1 MRLNEQTP
9 LVWNNKQ
16 YEKLLI
22 IENHDI
28 QAGFC
33 ALIVFALNG
42 LRKAKAI
49 NAIPVIDFNAQN
61 TCYFYDESRGDSI
74 WEYFFEPVSPFNVAQ
89 INDWLKSGTIKQD
102 TVARISADEFGYLHH
117 HDPDRLATFWAAPP
131 PENKTKWILEK
142 RRLGREYIQKHIT
155 PKSHIIE
162 KVERFCTT
170 NFGVGKVIG
179 LHIRGSDFAYA
190 RPLALA
196 VYCKELD
203 KLISQLSD
211 EKCAIFVATDQQ
223 QYLQEL
229 RSRYGNRIIAS
240 DATRS
245 SSHIAPFKLSTLN
258 GYQKGEEVLTDML
271 ILSRCHH
278 IIKGPAAL
286 GEMALWFTEHD
297 EVTDLALQSEFYA
310 KPYSKL
316 TSTFSALNVGQLQAG
331 KLATQKWKEKLVKRI
346 YSWKIVAFF
355 YKRSAHVRRWLNH

>member
-1 MRLNEQTP
+1 MRSNEQTP

-16 YEKLLI
+16 YDKFLI

-74 WEYFFEPVSPFNVAQ
+74 WEYFFEPVSPFNITQ
-89 INDWLKSGTIKQD
+89 INAWLKSGTIKQD
-102 TVARISADEFGYLHH
+102 TVARLSADEFGYLHH
-117 HDPDRLATFWAAPP
+117 HDPDRLATFWAWCAP
-131 PENKTKWILEK
+131 EDKAAWIRAK
-142 RRLGREYIQKHIT
+142 RELGRKYISNYVKPKAYIT
-155 PKSHIIE
+155 D
-162 KVERFCTT
+162 KVEQFCTQHFKGKLV
-170 NFGVGKVIG
+170 FGV
-179 LHIRGSDFAYA
+179 HIRGTDFNYA
-190 RPLALA
+190 TPLHTRIYMEKLNTLIAGLA
-196 VYCKELD
+196 QQEYC
-203 KLISQLSD
+203 
-211 EKCAIFVATDQQ
+211 IFVATDQK

-229 RSRYGNRIIAS
+229 SNRYGSRVIAY

-245 SSHIAPFKLSTLN
+245 SNHIAPFKLSTLS

-286 GEMALWFTEHD
+286 GEMALWFTDHD
-297 EVTDLALQSEFYA
+297 DITDLALQSEFHA
-310 KPYSKL
+310 KPYDKL
-316 TSTFSALNVGQLQAG
+316 SSAFSALNVDQLQAG
-331 KLATQKWKEKLVKRI
+331 QLAKQKWKEKLVKRI